1 MNCFLNHRFH
11 FLKSKTSQAYRN
23 SEGHFVSEGTLIF
36 QNGAEYEGQLVDGRI
51 EGRGRLRFPEGSIVA
66 GEFKNNTFLQGK
78 ITFGEHSSLE
88 CEVFSDPLTNEEYLK
103 QFVVT
108 LKSGWMVRG
117 ACAEG
122 GTISHAEILNS
133 QGEFVKNF
141 EGEKMKFPHP
151 QKKGLVIIITRTW
164 IYEGF
169 IVQPSDSAQSESIQF
184 LNSGTQVWMKGFG
197 YLRLELREG
206 RLTKQL
212 LRIYKKLCFFRETV
226 LIDNHLVCSATS
238 YANGCFFLTAAEP
251 SSGRLLVPLRHGSFR
266 QFTCKL
272 QDPIVVK
279 GFIRVGKRR
288 IECKLSEQSQLEF
301 FDFRRSYS
309 INDLATLPS

>member
-11 FLKSKTSQAYRN
+11 FLKSKTNQTYRN
-23 SEGHFVSEGTLIF
+23 SEGQIVTEGTLIF
-36 QNGAEYEGQLVDGRI
+36 RNGSEYEGELVNGRI
-51 EGRGRLRFPEGSIVA
+51 EGRGRLRFPEGSVVI
-66 GEFKNNTFLQGK
+66 GQFKDNTLLKGK
-78 ITFGEHSSLE
+78 IMFGDHSSLE

-117 ACAEG
+117 MCAQG
-122 GTISHAEILNS
+122 GTIAHAEILSS
-133 QGEFVKNF
+133 QGQIVKNF
-141 EGEKMKFPHP
+141 EGDKMKFPHP
-151 QKKGLVIIITRTW
+151 LRKGLVIIITRTW

-197 YLRLELREG
+197 YLKLELREG
-206 RLTKQL
+206 RLVKQL

-226 LIDNHLVCSATS
+226 LIDNQLVCSATS
-238 YANGCFFLTAAEP
+238 YANGCFFLTGAEP
-251 SSGRLLVPLRHGSFR
+251 SSGRLLVPLPLGSFR
-266 QFTCKL
+266 PFSCKL

-288 IECKLSEQSQLEF
+288 IECKLSEESLLEF
-301 FDFRRSYS
+301 FDSRRSYS
-309 INDLATLPS
+309 LADLATLPS